1 LNVGQGVEN
10 SVLKS
15 SVEPDLSAGINIKRN
30 NKNMPAYPFDL
41 NHIIT
46 NEAFLRSLLHD
57 QHQLAKQKYQSRLDI
72 HSRQF
77 IEQSPFVF
85 LGTQNLDGKADV
97 SPHGDPV
104 GFVKTLEW
112 DIMLTNE
119 WG

>member
-1 LNVGQGVEN
+1 M
-10 SVLKS
+10 
-15 SVEPDLSAGINIKRN
+15 PD
-30 NKNMPAYPFDL
+30 YPFDL

-46 NEAFLRSLLHD
+46 DEASLRSQFHD
-57 QHQLAKQKYQSRLDI
+57 QHQLVKQKCQSRLDI

-77 IEQSPFVF
+77 IEQSLFVY